1 MEPRANQDLTD
12 QVQWPSEAARE
23 WAIRAIEELR
33 ANPRILA
40 VVFFGS
46 SVRPVSSVG
55 DLDLLV
61 VFEGDEPELTGVPMD
76 VDVRS
81 YSASMVPEL
90 IVKGHDLLGWA
101 LRYGVL
107 AYQRH
112 AYWSDLRQEWM
123 PKLPFP
129 SAVVAEQRAERAGG
143 LLRKLQA
150 IGDEDASAEQYL
162 SVLTHRAR
170 SFLLRRDVFPIS
182 RPELAGQLRQAG
194 QSELAVQLELAMLRT
209 PRAAVAGAD

>member
-1 MEPRANQDLTD
+1 MSFCATPGALALAPTGPLRPLKPTFRVPTPSRRPAEWVFVGPGAAPT
-12 QVQWPSEAARE
+12 QVSPPQ
-23 WAIRAIEELR
+23 
-33 ANPRILA
+33 
-40 VVFFGS
+40 
-46 SVRPVSSVG
+46 
-55 DLDLLV
+55 
-61 VFEGDEPELTGVPMD
+61 
-76 VDVRS
+76 
-81 YSASMVPEL
+81 
-90 IVKGHDLLGWA
+90 A
-101 LRYGVL
+101 LRLQLKFV
-107 AYQRH
+107 QRSPIRLLM
-112 AYWSDLRQEWM
+112 AAPGTARRCAGAGRCLCRAVAAAPRSYWSDLRQEWI

-129 SAVVAEQRAERAGG
+129 SAVVAEQRAERAEG